1 MYRGLEGLLEEKATV
16 DEKKKRKKIG
26 MELKALIHCC

>member
-16 DEKKKRKKIG
+16 DEKKNEKKS
-26 MELKALIHCC
+26 AWS